1 MFLASAPVVTLRC
14 PGEMYDISPA
24 VHRARLA
31 AGYAKC
37 RHCPHHP
44 SAVQPGAAQTGTAQ
58 PGTIH
63 PGAATDP
70 EHLPGTL
77 PVLDRND
84 GATDRGSRSPAV
96 AALFQTEGV
105 RGVYLNQLDRHLAGE
120 LAAAFA
126 QELSRDL
133 PEAGAASE
141 TSGPEV
147 AAEGD
152 SDGVEGVRV
161 LQVGVP
167 GPVVVLA
174 HDDRPSGPDL
184 ARGVCL
190 ALRRM
195 GFQVVDLGV
204 ATRAEFGF
212 AIPQVR
218 AVGGVLVTGAGGGP
232 EQAGLEFAGLGGQ
245 PWSRPG
251 RLSAV
256 LAAWE
261 GGVTRLA
268 RRSGGLRSY
277 RVREDYVAPHRESC
291 HALRPLRM
299 VWSCSSRLV
308 TRTLRHLLQSTAC
321 QLFEVDAAQRQRD
334 LTDRADRDFAAVA
347 DRIGKERAHLGLVV
361 GEEGQQVRLLDE
373 RGILIPTEHHA
384 IWLQQEANRAG
395 KPEGVPSFPT
405 REGAWGALQAAKSS
419 QAEGPAGCHWFVEP
433 SPGPGCD
440 AIATVLRTLQ
450 ALSQSDASL
459 SESLERVL
467 PSANRG

>member
-44 SAVQPGAAQTGTAQ
+44 GAVSAPELSASIPTDGGHGTA
-58 PGTIH
+58 
-63 PGAATDP
+63 ATVS
-70 EHLPGTL
+70 T
-77 PVLDRND
+77 
-84 GATDRGSRSPAV
+84 ARSPAV
-96 AALFQTEGV
+96 AALFQREGV

-126 QELSRDL
+126 QELGRDL
-133 PEAGAASE
+133 PEAGTTPE
-141 TSGPEV
+141 TAGPEV
-147 AAEGD
+147 AVEED
-152 SDGVEGVRV
+152 PDGVEGVRV

-204 ATRAEFGF
+204 ATRAEFAF

-232 EQAGLEFAGLGGQ
+232 EQTGLEFAGLGGQ
-245 PWSRPG
+245 PWSQPG

-256 LAAWE
+256 LSAWE
-261 GGVTRLA
+261 AGVTRSA

-277 RVREDYVAPHRESC
+277 RVREEYLAPYRGWC
-291 HALRPLRM
+291 HGLRPLRI
-299 VWSCSSRLV
+299 VWCCPSRLL
-308 TRTLRHLLQSTAC
+308 TGTLRQLLQSTAC
-321 QLFEVDAAQRQRD
+321 QLLEVDAAQRSRD
-334 LTDRADRDFAAVA
+334 LTNPADRDLTAVA
-347 DRIGKERAHLGLVV
+347 ERMRSNRAHLGLVV
-361 GEEGQQVRLLDE
+361 AEDGQQLRLLDE
-373 RGILIPTEHHA
+373 LGGLIPTDRHAAWLHQAEHGA
-384 IWLQQEANRAG
+384 A
-395 KPEGVPSFPT
+395 KPGVVPSAPT
-405 REGAWGALQAAKSS
+405 RESAWRALQAAEIA
-419 QAEGPAGCHWFVEP
+419 QTEGPPGCHWFAEL

-440 AIATVLRTLQ
+440 AIASVLRTLQ
-450 ALSQSDASL
+450 ALSQSDASV
-459 SESLERVL
+459 SESLERTAK
-467 PSANRG
+467 SANRG